1 MEYCVQHVLHVE
13 GCMLLEIV
21 MSASL
26 QQRKSPEYIM
36 VQDFVCAFQHLLVLT
51 SALDS

>member
-1 MEYCVQHVLHVE
+1 MQHVLHVE

-21 MSASL
+21 MSAW
-26 QQRKSPEYIM
+26 KSPEYIM